1 VYFSEDRSHSFS
13 ISAAIPSFSAWA
25 LISSNTAGRT
35 KVSVISATTFIAY
48 CTGNIAGTQVMRGKP
63 YLPPHRAKM
72 ADDGTET
79 DSDAP
84 RYVRGTT
91 IISIL
96 LAIQVLVIISWRTML
111 VWENRKRAREIEGMG
126 LSAEEAERKGQ
137 ILGAQDVTDRKNVF
151 FK

>member
-1 VYFSEDRSHSFS
+1 
-13 ISAAIPSFSAWA
+13 
-25 LISSNTAGRT
+25 
-35 KVSVISATTFIAY
+35 
-48 CTGNIAGTQVMRGKP
+48 
-63 YLPPHRAKM
+63 M